1 MTNMTD
7 DKRIK
12 IIKKI
17 LNILHNYKPNTSLQ
31 KMMDVHK
38 GSYNDKLFAITGKEI
53 HDAQHAV
60 TCGHWAKAF
69 AYENSL
75 LPKDEQLDIKTMVST
90 HPDHLIDS
98 LSNHT
103 LPCVKMDDGSY
114 YAIDPQVR
122 DVDLPMIQ
130 TPIKVGATIKHI
142 IGGLKNEPEYKIMAL
157 IDWTDKR
164 LYNFDTFTKMASE
177 RNEKTKEIVAEI
189 EDVLKSTLSSK
200 RQEYIFRE
208 EALKR
213 IPNIAKKMKVA
224 VIESDERQE
233 HIIEPV
239 HRIVL
244 ELENKDGRKQ
254 QCAFA
259 PCGNYAVFKNI
270 DDRHK
275 ILWQKPLA
283 EYVKLY
289 DSIDDMEKRLLKNST
304 VEDLNT
310 KKPEHK
316 IQNDNILSRILSK
329 ILSKKPNNKLLSK
342 ILSKEQIKK
351 DISVLARI
359 LIRAYVGWPKH
370 DEETK
375 VAVLDTLLQIY
386 NAPTEMTVKEFWD
399 KIKQIPSLIPDNH
412 LQIVNGRPRYNQN
425 FVGKNI
431 ASENKVNVLLT
442 KATKDN
448 IAIAGIQT
456 LNYEKLSQ
464 NERHTLRRLPV
475 WAKDYLP
482 KSSALI
488 VDLRGN
494 SGGDDT
500 PTNALATYLCGDV
513 RNDPAETEYV
523 RTTKDSIKI
532 TPKNKLDGIIR
543 LPQIEEYLVAY
554 LLGTAP
560 GINKFKAYMKPIY
573 ILIDKR
579 TGSSAERFVL
589 AMRHHP
595 MVKFVG
601 DNSGGTEVFGNMSS
615 TVYLPNSQANIRVGR
630 HYRDLAKELG
640 HDKYE
645 LHGFCPDIKCKEG
658 EDAFEVALKDLEQ
671 YKQRHAEQIK
681 SATKNLK
688 IRQMAIAPKKYLKK
702 REKTL

>member
-1 MTNMTD
+1 MTD

-103 LPCVKMDDGSY
+103 LPCVKMDDSSY

-189 EDVLKSTLSSK
+189 EDVLKSILSSK

-259 PCGNYAVFKNI
+259 PCGNYVMFKNI

-386 NAPTEMTVKEFWD
+386 NTPTEMTVKEFWD

-442 KATKDN
+442 KASKDN

-464 NERHTLRRLPV
+464 DERHALDGLPI

-494 SGGDDT
+494 SGGNDT

-513 RNDPAETEYV
+513 TNSPAETEYV

-532 TPKNKLDGIIR
+532 TPKNKLKGIIR

-554 LLGTAP
+554 SVGKTP
-560 GINKFKAYMKPIY
+560 GINKAKAYMKPIY

-615 TVYLPNSQANIRVGR
+615 TVYLPNSQANIRVGT

-658 EDAFEVALKDLEQ
+658 EDALEVALKDLEK
-671 YKQRHAEQIK
+671 YKRRHTEKIK
-681 SATKNLK
+681 SATKKLK

-702 REKTL
+702 HEKTL